1 MDRLLMATV
10 LDKILAT
17 TRAEVDRRKA
27 ETPLSALDAIIRDN
41 DAPRGF
47 AAALSAKTDT
57 GGHALIAEIKKASPS
72 KGLIREDFDPPA
84 HARAY
89 QQGGAAC
96 LSILTDGP
104 FFQGSDAYLTAAR
117 GACALPVLRKDFM
130 VDPWQVVEA
139 RAIGADAILIIVA
152 ALDDERMAEIEGA
165 AIDQGLDVLVEVHDE
180 AELERALKLR
190 SRLIGVNNRDLRDFS
205 VDLGR
210 TEALARLMPAGTM
223 IVAESGLAS
232 KSDLDRLAEAG
243 VHRFLVGETL
253 MRQADVAAATRALLT
268 GA

>member
-1 MDRLLMATV
+1 MATV

-17 TRAEVDRRKA
+17 TRAEVDRRKT
-27 ETPLSALDAIIRDN
+27 ETSLSALDAIIRDN

-47 AAALSAKTDT
+47 AAALSAKAAT
-57 GGHALIAEIKKASPS
+57 GHALIAEIKKASPS

-89 QQGGAAC
+89 QDGGAAC

-104 FFQGSDAYLTAAR
+104 FFQGSDAFLTAAR

-152 ALDDERMAEIEGA
+152 ALDDGRMAEIEAA
-165 AIDQGLDVLVEVHDE
+165 AIEQGLDVLIEVHDE
-180 AELERALKLR
+180 TELERALGLR
-190 SRLIGVNNRDLRDFS
+190 SRLIGVNNRDLRDFT

-210 TEALARLMPAGTM
+210 TEALAKRMPAGTM
-223 IVAESGLAS
+223 IVAESGLATTA
-232 KSDLDRLAEAG
+232 DLDRLADAG

-253 MRQADVAAATRALLT
+253 MRQADVATATRRLLT